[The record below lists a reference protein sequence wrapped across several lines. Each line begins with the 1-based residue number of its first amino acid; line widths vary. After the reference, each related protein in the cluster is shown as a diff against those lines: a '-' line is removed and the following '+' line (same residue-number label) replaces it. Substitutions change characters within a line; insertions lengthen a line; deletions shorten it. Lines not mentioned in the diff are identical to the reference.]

1 MKEIIFGNVVA
12 KANNYQAVPSVNGQ
26 KRIIKTERLREYES
40 SFIRQC
46 KKYKGLRINKPFCL
60 NIVVYFQSARNDID
74 NALKTI
80 LDCLQYVE
88 AITDDN
94 LCYKINAEK
103 RTDKAAPRIEYEI
116 TPFAVDLGS
125 IFRQ

>member
-1 MKEIIFGNVVA
+1 MKEVIFGQVVA
-12 KANNYQAVPSVNGQ
+12 KANNYQAVPSANGD
-26 KRIIKTERLREYES
+26 KRIIKTERLRKYER
-40 SFIRQC
+40 SFIQQC
-46 KKYKGLRINKPFCL
+46 KKYKGLMINKPFCL
-60 NIVVYFQSARNDID
+60 NIVVYFQSKRNDID

-80 LDCLQYVE
+80 LDCLQYVG

-103 RTDKAAPRIEYEI
+103 RTDKEQPRIEYEI
-116 TPFAVDLGS
+116 IPFAIDLGG

>member
-1 MKEIIFGNVVA
+1 MKEIIFGQVVA
-12 KANNYQAVPSVNGQ
+12 KANNYQAVPSANGL
-26 KRIIKTERLREYES
+26 KRIIKKERLRKYERN
-40 SFIRQC
+40 FIRQC
-46 KKYKGLRINKPFCL
+46 KKYKGLGIDKPFCL
-60 NIVVYFQSARNDID
+60 NIVVYFKSTKNDID

-80 LDCLQYVE
+80 LDCLQYVG

-116 TPFAVDLGS
+116 TPFAVDLGG